1 MDRVMAATVFN
12 HICDLG
18 SLSAAAR
25 ALGIS
30 RPMVSRY
37 LDEMEKW
44 AGARLIHRS
53 SRRLTITPAGEDALM
68 KTRTLARL
76 SLDIAG
82 ATGREVPSGT
92 LRVACAHFTAMH
104 ILAPM
109 LPAFLARYPEL
120 RIEVE
125 INNQPVSLVGE
136 RIDVAIR
143 ITDNPEPG
151 TIARRLGDCESVL
164 CASPDYLHRYG
175 TPQTSEEL
183 AQHNCLYYS
192 GFAGKSWHF
201 LDEQG
206 EPISVAI
213 KGNLSAGISSLLC
226 EAALAGMGIALV
238 PEKEAREG
246 LAQEKLVRLLP
257 HLQPRQLAVYGLY
270 LSREHQPAALR
281 LFLEAVQGAMRDG
294 EACS

>member
-25 ALGIS
+25 ALGLS

-37 LDEMEKW
+37 LDEMDKW
-44 AGARLIHRS
+44 AGARLIHRT
-53 SRRLTITPAGEDALM
+53 SRRLTITPAGEEALV
-68 KTRTLARL
+68 KTRTLAQL
-76 SLDIAG
+76 SQAIGAASAADI
-82 ATGREVPSGT
+82 PSGT

-109 LPAFLARYPEL
+109 LPGFLARYPEL

-151 TIARRLGDCESVL
+151 AIARRLGDCESVL
-164 CASPDYLHRYG
+164 CASEAYLRQHG
-175 TPQTSEEL
+175 TPQTLEDL
-183 AQHNCLYYS
+183 TQHNCLYYS

-201 LDEQG
+201 LNEQG
-206 EPISVAI
+206 EAVSVAI

-226 EAALAGMGIALV
+226 ESALAGMGIALV
-238 PEKEAREG
+238 PEKEARDG
-246 LAQEKLVRLLP
+246 LAQGRLVRLLP
-257 HLQPRQLAVYGLY
+257 TLQPRRLAVYGLY
-270 LSREHQPAALR
+270 LSREHQPAGLR
-281 LFLEAVQGAMRDG
+281 LFLEAIQTAMP
-294 EACS
+294 

>member
-25 ALGIS
+25 ALGLS

-44 AGARLIHRS
+44 AGARLIHRT
-53 SRRLTITPAGEDALM
+53 SRRLTITLAGEEALV
-68 KTRTLARL
+68 KTRTLAQL
-76 SLDIAG
+76 SQAIGAASAADI
-82 ATGREVPSGT
+82 PSGT

-109 LPAFLARYPEL
+109 LPGFLARYPEL

-151 TIARRLGDCESVL
+151 AIARRLGDCESVL
-164 CASPDYLHRYG
+164 CASEAYLRQHG
-175 TPQTSEEL
+175 TPQTLEDL
-183 AQHNCLYYS
+183 TQHNCLYYS

-201 LDEQG
+201 LNEQG
-206 EPISVAI
+206 EAVSVAI

-226 EAALAGMGIALV
+226 ESALAGMGIALV
-238 PEKEAREG
+238 PEKEARDG
-246 LAQEKLVRLLP
+246 LAQGRLVRLLP
-257 HLQPRQLAVYGLY
+257 TLQPRRLAVYGLY
-270 LSREHQPAALR
+270 LSREHQPAGLR
-281 LFLEAVQGAMRDG
+281 LFLEAIQTAMP
-294 EACS
+294 

>member
-1 MDRVMAATVFN
+1 MAMDRVMAATVFN

-25 ALGIS
+25 ALGLS

-44 AGARLIHRS
+44 AGARLIHRT
-53 SRRLTITPAGEDALM
+53 SRRLTITPAGEEALV
-68 KTRTLARL
+68 KTRTLAQL
-76 SLDIAG
+76 SQAIGAASAADI
-82 ATGREVPSGT
+82 PSGT

-109 LPAFLARYPEL
+109 LPGFLARYPEL

-151 TIARRLGDCESVL
+151 AIARRLGDCESVL
-164 CASPDYLHRYG
+164 CASEAYLRQHG
-175 TPQTSEEL
+175 TPQTLEDL
-183 AQHNCLYYS
+183 TQHNCLYYS

-201 LDEQG
+201 LNEQG
-206 EPISVAI
+206 EAVSVAI

-226 EAALAGMGIALV
+226 ESALAGMGIALV
-238 PEKEAREG
+238 PEKEARDG
-246 LAQEKLVRLLP
+246 LAQGRLVRLLP
-257 HLQPRQLAVYGLY
+257 TLQPRRLAVYGLY
-270 LSREHQPAALR
+270 LSREHQPAGLR
-281 LFLEAVQGAMRDG
+281 LFLEAIQTAMP
-294 EACS
+294 